1 MTTTLV
7 VLLLLLLLLHL
18 FQDKYSHEMGMES
31 VG

>member
-7 VLLLLLLLLHL
+7 VLLLLLLLHL